1 MQSGRLFIVAMVFYF
16 NHDKESTWILLDG
29 FCGHGHSCVDLCS
42 WLGWEDTFMVLCA
55 GARPPLRSGNTHV
68 AVDLV
73 SLRSRGPGTAVL
85 GPGSGR
91 GLRRENAGLP
101 EISRVEVVT

>member
-1 MQSGRLFIVAMVFYF
+1 MAMVFYF

-42 WLGWEDTFMVLCA
+42 WLGWEDTFMILCS
-55 GARPPLRSGNTHV
+55 GARPPLLSGNPHV

-73 SLRSRGPGTAVL
+73 SKKQGPWNSCLRLPAVAVDSEGKML
-85 GPGSGR
+85 GFLKSP
-91 GLRRENAGLP
+91 GLRW
-101 EISRVEVVT
+101 